1 MAGLK
6 RFLATAVATAGVVAA
21 TMTFAAPG
29 NAAPY
34 VTAPTLS
41 VSTTSPCES
50 TSIKATGT
58 DFVAGSTVTL
68 TMENSQTFSLGSVT
82 VGPNGGFTTT
92 VTLPEVVGTFELTA
106 AGPPTSTNSN
116 TAKATLNILNCA
128 VPTPTVPVT
137 G

>member
-6 RFLATAVATAGVVAA
+6 RFLATVGAIAAVATATLGL
-21 TMTFAAPG
+21 AAPVS
-29 NAAPY
+29 AAPY

-41 VSTTSPCES
+41 VSTTSPCSS
-50 TSIKATGT
+50 TSITVTGT
-58 DFVAGSTVTL
+58 DFVAGSTVALTL
-68 TMENSQTFSLGSVT
+68 TNNQTFSLASVT

-92 VTLPEVVGTFELTA
+92 VTLPEVVGAFQLVA

-128 VPTPTVPVT
+128 VPTVPVT